1 MFHCHRG
8 ADDRNGPFA
17 IDTLER
23 EKKAKDIA
31 DHEEDIMYS
40 ARYSDDFHEYR
51 HVNLPREIGT
61 LLMHVYVCTMLTAF
75 CSFCAGVLA
84 RWVPQGRL
92 MTEQEWRGLGVKQS
106 PGWYHYMLHAPEPH
120 ILLFKRDK

>member
-1 MFHCHRG
+1 MLSDG
-8 ADDRNGPFA
+8 
-17 IDTLER
+17 R
-23 EKKAKDIA
+23 ESESSYNSGNAKMSEAEQKAKDIS

-40 ARYSDDFHEYR
+40 ARYSDDHHEYR
-51 HVNLPREIGT
+51 HVNLPREI
-61 LLMHVYVCTMLTAF
+61 
-75 CSFCAGVLA
+75 A

-106 PGWYHYMLHAPEPH
+106 PGWYHYMLHGPEPH